1 MSSYHYSDIGARKC
15 VLTGQLANAR
25 ICEFFQC
32 YLHKHDFSGR
42 CKKQCANRI
51 RVKRCF
57 IDLKIKR
64 FMLSF
69 SQHYY
74 RQCNNNFIDFEFID
88 FFPLFAANNTLACE
102 FLYQSCNISF

>member
-25 ICEFFQC
+25 MCEFFQC

-57 IDLKIKR
+57 IDMVPVSLKLHKLLESVLLCSVRLIGMSLYK
-64 FMLSF
+64 LLLAF
-69 SQHYY
+69 SHV
-74 RQCNNNFIDFEFID
+74 NASLI
-88 FFPLFAANNTLACE
+88 LVGL
-102 FLYQSCNISF
+102 